1 MRAFYLLILVVVI
14 SCENKQSVN
23 YSGDLKIG
31 VEQSDSLS
39 QKEVKSYTLKLDSGT
54 YLYGYVNQI
63 SVDVIVELKDDQKE
77 NVASFNGSAT
87 GLENFSFE
95 IDKSG
100 TYTLEIKAF
109 EEQSGSYKVILMDV
123 EPIASDPEKRVDQL
137 MTFYSDDNP
146 GASIGVLK
154 NGKLIFSKAYGKANL
169 THNLDFQLDMPTNIG
184 SVSKQF
190 TGMAILL
197 LEKQGKLSLDD
208 DVRKHIPE
216 LPDLGEVVKI
226 RNILDHTNGWREVYN
241 LMPITGWNGED
252 KLLREEVLRIL
263 QRQTE
268 LQAAPGEVFNYNN
281 SAFIMAA
288 DIVERVSG
296 SDFPTFVKENIFQ
309 PLGMNDSYVRRD
321 PTTIIPRGT
330 QGYSNGE
337 FGYVESGD
345 LYAAYG
351 AGAIY
356 TTPADLSKWLN
367 NFENATIGGPDVVEK
382 LITPG
387 ILNNEDT
394 MSYALGIGVGEYK
407 GLQQYHHRGA
417 DIAHRATLVYFP
429 EIRSGVI
436 ALSNNASFSTNI
448 AYRIADVFFKDNLKA
463 VDEEN
468 EENNNDEIA
477 LTDEI
482 LKKYVGKYTAKAIGL
497 IIEYKLEDGKLVAY
511 PTGQSSLPLKPSS
524 KNSFDYVGIEASVQ
538 FNIDDKGEYDSATYT
553 QDGSDLEL
561 SKLSPFNPSLETLAE
576 YTGTYFS
583 EELETFYTIA
593 LEDSTLTALHRNME
607 NIKLTPADDDN
618 FSGSVFFMDEV
629 AFQRN
634 NEGTIDAFTV
644 SNGRTKGVLFK
655 RQ

>member
-1 MRAFYLLILVVVI
+1 MRAFYLLILIVVI

-77 NVASFNGSAT
+77 KVASFDGPAT

-100 TYTLEIKAF
+100 TYTLDVKAS
-109 EEQSGSYKVILMDV
+109 EEQSGSYKIILMDV
-123 EPIASDPEKRVDQL
+123 EPIASNPEKRVDQL

-154 NGKLIFSKAYGKANL
+154 NGELIFSKAYGKANL

-190 TGMAILL
+190 TAMAILL

-216 LPDLGEVVKI
+216 LPDLGKVVAI
-226 RNILDHTNGWREVYN
+226 RNILNHTNGWREVYN

-268 LQAAPGEVFNYNN
+268 FQTAPGEEFNYNN

-296 SDFPTFVKENIFQ
+296 SDFPTFVKENIFH
-309 PLGMNDSYVRRD
+309 PLGMNNSYVRRD

-387 ILNNEDT
+387 ILNNGDT
-394 MSYALGIGVGEYK
+394 MAYALGIGVGEYK
-407 GLQQYHHRGA
+407 GLQQYQHGGA
-417 DIAHRATLVYFP
+417 DIAHRSMLVYFP

-436 ALSNNASFSTNI
+436 ALSNNASFSGSI
-448 AYRIADVFFKDNLKA
+448 AYRIADAFFKDHLK
-463 VDEEN
+463 VQDEKK

-482 LKKYVGKYTAKAIGL
+482 LKKYVGKYRAEAIGL
-497 IIEYKLEDGKLVAY
+497 IIEYKLEGGKLIAY
-511 PTGQSSLPLKPSS
+511 PSGQSSLALKPVSE
-524 KNSFDYVGIEASVQ
+524 NSFNYAGIEASVQ
-538 FNIDDKGEYDSATYT
+538 FNINDEGAYNSATHT
-553 QDGSDLEL
+553 QGGSDLEL
-561 SKLSPFNPSLETLAE
+561 SKLPPFNPSLETLAE

-583 EELETFYTIA
+583 EELEIFYTIA
-593 LEDSTLTALHRNME
+593 LEDSTLTAIHRNME
-607 NIKLTPADDDN
+607 KINLTPADVDS
-618 FSGSVFFMDEV
+618 FSGSVLFIGEV

-634 NEGTIDAFTV
+634 DKGIIDAFTI
-644 SNGRTKGVLFK
+644 SNGRTKGVLFE